1 MRSQKET
8 FARIA
13 RALDRASVSIDR
25 IMWLDAIGDEDDGA
39 REYLEDEILSESEER
54 IKEVFRGRHNADGV
68 TPLTV
73 EEIINHGGWIVQA
86 SHRAPDPDHVFF
98 ENGKPIGWWAAP
110 GLYFHFFHLADL
122 GVALCRALA
131 WARQTDKE
139 AFKKAIGKV
148 SRPKPTIR
156 KE

>member
-86 SHRAPDPDHVFF
+86 SHRAPDPPCSVF
-98 ENGKPIGWWAAP
+98 
-110 GLYFHFFHLADL
+110 
-122 GVALCRALA
+122 V
-131 WARQTDKE
+131 
-139 AFKKAIGKV
+139 
-148 SRPKPTIR
+148 
-156 KE
+156 

>member
-73 EEIINHGGWIVQA
+73 EEIINHGGWIV
-86 SHRAPDPDHVFF
+86 
-98 ENGKPIGWWAAP
+98 
-110 GLYFHFFHLADL
+110 
-122 GVALCRALA
+122 
-131 WARQTDKE
+131 
-139 AFKKAIGKV
+139 
-148 SRPKPTIR
+148 
-156 KE
+156 